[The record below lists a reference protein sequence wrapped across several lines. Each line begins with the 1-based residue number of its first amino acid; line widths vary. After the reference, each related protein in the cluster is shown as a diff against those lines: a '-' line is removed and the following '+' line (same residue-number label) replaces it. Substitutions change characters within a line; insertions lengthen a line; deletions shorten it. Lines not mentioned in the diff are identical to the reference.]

1 MNLYL
6 TKITITTEFKNN
18 GHWSMG
24 SGLYYNMSNSCSEIQ
39 LPGNTDSVNE
49 LILKQMLDTE

>member
-1 MNLYL
+1 LYL
-6 TKITITTEFKNN
+6 TKSTITTEFKNN